1 MLWNFLITDFFRKSV
16 YSLLNKVNLEYY
28 LNHISLIANIVHISL
43 NARGGGERLA
53 VATIKAISSMGID
66 VELSTL
72 EKPDVRLIHDA
83 YGTSIETDLK
93 KIRTLN
99 IFQKYRPRNYSFTV
113 NTHGDMLPFY
123 HNDFNKSNAITYC
136 HYPIASHL
144 IDCSD
149 PDYSAELQNMC
160 LLGMTPA
167 LHNKYYN
174 SARSAYTK
182 MMLNSTVLTN
192 SDFSRKA
199 IHKSFGVDSTVLPPP
214 VDVDIFRN
222 ACLTSN
228 ARDDSIL
235 VISRFHPSKKIENVI
250 HLAKLLHQN
259 EVGTRMN
266 IVGNMMPDGI
276 GYLNYLNDLVKH
288 YKLEDFVRFEINL
301 RFDRLLDLM
310 RWSKVYVH
318 PLPGEPF
325 GISTV
330 EAMSA
335 GIIPVVPDIGGHTE
349 FVPAKYQ
356 FHTYGQGLAAVA
368 AALAAPSS
376 ERIKLSY
383 SAQKYS
389 VTNYIKKF
397 QQILT
402 DAVDIGKKH
411 LEAKSIIRVSN
422 RLPESM
428 SV

>member
-1 MLWNFLITDFFRKSV
+1 
-16 YSLLNKVNLEYY
+16 
-28 LNHISLIANIVHISL
+28 LIANIVHISL

-53 VATIKAISSMGID
+53 AATIRAIASMGID

-72 EKPDVRLIHDA
+72 EKPDMKLIYDA
-83 YGTSIETDLK
+83 YGTNIEADLK

-99 IFQKYRPRNYSFTV
+99 IFQKYRPHNYSLTV

-123 HNDFNKSNAITYC
+123 HNYFNKKNAITYC

-144 IDCSD
+144 IDCRD
-149 PDYSAELQNMC
+149 PDYSAVLQNMC

-167 LHNKYYN
+167 LHKKYYN
-174 SARSAYTK
+174 AARSAYIK

-192 SDFSRKA
+192 SDFSRNA
-199 IHKSFGVDSTVLPPP
+199 ILKSFGVDSTVLPPP

-228 ARDDSIL
+228 ARDDSVL

-259 EVGTRMN
+259 ELGTGIN
-266 IVGNMMPDGI
+266 IVGNMLPDGI
-276 GYLNYLNDLVKH
+276 GYFDYLNNLVKH
-288 YKLEDFVRFEINL
+288 YELEDFVKFEINL
-301 RFDRLLDLM
+301 KFDRLLDHM
-310 RWSKVYVH
+310 RRSKVYVH

-325 GISTV
+325 GMSTV

-356 FHTYGQGLAAVA
+356 FHTYGQGAESVA
-368 AALAAPSS
+368 AALAAPAS
-376 ERIKLSY
+376 ERINLSH
-383 SAQKYS
+383 STQKYS

-402 DAVDIGKKH
+402 DTTDIGKKH
-411 LEAKSIIRVSN
+411 LEANHVITLSK

-428 SV
+428 NA

>member
-1 MLWNFLITDFFRKSV
+1 
-16 YSLLNKVNLEYY
+16 
-28 LNHISLIANIVHISL
+28 LIANIVHISL

-53 VATIKAISSMGID
+53 AATIKAISSMGID

-72 EKPDVRLIHDA
+72 EKPDMKLIYDA
-83 YGTSIETDLK
+83 YGTNIEADLK

-99 IFQKYRPRNYSFTV
+99 IFQKYRPHNYSLTV

-123 HNDFNKSNAITYC
+123 HNYFNKKNAITYC

-144 IDCSD
+144 IDCGD
-149 PDYSAELQNMC
+149 PDYSAVLQNMC

-167 LHNKYYN
+167 LHKRYYN
-174 SARSAYTK
+174 AARSAYIK

-192 SDFSRKA
+192 SDFSRQA
-199 IHKSFGVDSTVLPPP
+199 ILKSFGVDSNVLPPP

-259 EVGTRMN
+259 GLGTGMN
-266 IVGNMMPDGI
+266 IVGNMLPDGI
-276 GYLNYLNDLVKH
+276 GYFNYLNSLVKH
-288 YKLEDFVRFEINL
+288 YELQDFVKFEINL
-301 RFDRLLDLM
+301 RFDRLLDHM
-310 RWSKVYVH
+310 RRSKVYVH

-356 FHTYGQGLAAVA
+356 FHTYGQGVESVS
-368 AALAAPSS
+368 AALAAPAS
-376 ERIKLSY
+376 ERLNLSH
-383 SAQKYS
+383 STQKYS

-402 DAVDIGKKH
+402 DITNIGKKH
-411 LEAKSIIRVSN
+411 LEAKHVITVSKS
-422 RLPESM
+422 LPESINA
-428 SV
+428 